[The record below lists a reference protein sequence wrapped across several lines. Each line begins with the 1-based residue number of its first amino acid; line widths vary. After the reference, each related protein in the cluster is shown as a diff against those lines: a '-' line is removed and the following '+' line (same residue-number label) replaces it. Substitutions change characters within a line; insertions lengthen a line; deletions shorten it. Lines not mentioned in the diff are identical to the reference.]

1 MIRKR
6 EVWRRSYASLVSHP
20 ADENHTLGIAVSST
34 NQWMSHLTHM
44 TLTPTVLM
52 IVFPPLQFCSCNF
65 WLLALNLRPTGT
77 ITQTSV
83 VPKH

>member
-1 MIRKR
+1 LKDRQEFAKLTNGESLDMIRKR

-44 TLTPTVLM
+44 TWL
-52 IVFPPLQFCSCNF
+52 PLRWWLYFLLCNF
-65 WLLALNLRPTGT
+65 VLVISGC
-77 ITQTSV
+77 
-83 VPKH
+83 